1 MEIDK
6 ILVCGSHV
14 IQEII
19 DLINVEFRYE
29 LLDKRATR
37 HNAVGGILQNQPIMC
52 GGNFLYGFT
61 KEIIVVGKPE
71 IQPFLSNNQRVRAS
85 SIVLNN
91 ATLWITG
98 GTNPLGGTINSTTTE
113 FITLGRQYHP
123 DEFPKIPFN
132 LSAHSMIQLDS
143 QTAYII
149 GGKHDGL
156 GPFNLGFVP
165 LNSQFNSSNKTW
177 FVNLDHNYE
186 FSEGPSLNKARIL
199 TSCAKMK
206 FNGKEI
212 LVVAGG
218 YCKSLPNV
226 GSSTE
231 ILDLSNP
238 EKGWTMGMIIKSKF
252 IYILILKV

>member
-37 HNAVGGILQNQPIMC
+37 HNAVGGILQNEPIMC
-52 GGNFLYGFT
+52 GGNYLYGFT

-91 ATLWITG
+91 TTLWITG
-98 GTNPLGGTINSTTTE
+98 GTNPLRGTINSTTTE

-143 QTAYII
+143 QTVYII
-149 GGKHDGL
+149 GGKQEWSGGV
-156 GPFNLGFVP
+156 GPFHF
-165 LNSQFNSSNKTW
+165 QFNSRKTW
-177 FVNLDHNYE
+177 FVNLDNNYD
-186 FSEGPSLNKARIL
+186 FSEGPSLNKERIL

-238 EKGWTMGMIIKSKF
+238 EKGWTMGMIK
-252 IYILILKV
+252 